1 MQFLRC
7 FPRTVD
13 DGAAPEAVDRRLV
26 ARAVKVYA
34 GRSAEKFSEGVVSM
48 FGGSTPGSPGLGPDP
63 SAHPWTFVAKESLDR
78 QAEVMGHIGY
88 RHPQQQNYYLV
99 YQMGDIE
106 LTDPFMRHWSY
117 SIHRLRLNE
126 WQTLQ
131 DDKGMPHPVQVCRV
145 SPTQVAVKW
154 IPIGG

>member
-1 MQFLRC
+1 MG
-7 FPRTVD
+7 
-13 DGAAPEAVDRRLV
+13 GA
-26 ARAVKVYA
+26 
-34 GRSAEKFSEGVVSM
+34 
-48 FGGSTPGSPGLGPDP
+48 GGTQPPGLGPDA

-78 QAEVMGHIGY
+78 AVEVMGHMGY
-88 RHPQQQNYYLV
+88 RHPQQQDYYLV

-117 SIHRLRLNE
+117 SIHRLQMNQ

-145 SPTQVAVKW
+145 SPTQVAVRW
-154 IPIGG
+154 IPLEAQG